1 VSARQPVAEM
11 SRQFRIRSAVPS
23 DRGQVERLLA
33 AMDRA
38 GLYQRHFAHGDAPNQ
53 ALLKRMSLL
62 DHRQRVAV
70 LALAAEGDVIGQ
82 AEYVAEDGAAEFA
95 LMVLPQYRGQGIGK
109 RMLQALIDIAM
120 AAGLDRMHGMIQ
132 AANRGAIRVARE
144 CGFQAVPG
152 DDRAVVIV
160 SRTLPARGDT
170 APDRPAAETADYPP
184 TANRPDPDR
193 TPIHRRAGP

>member
-1 VSARQPVAEM
+1 MSARQTVATM

-33 AMDRA
+33 GMDRA
-38 GLYQRHFAHGDAPNQ
+38 GLYQRHFAYGDAPNQ

-70 LALAAEGDVIGQ
+70 LAFAADGAVIGQ
-82 AEYVAEDGAAEFA
+82 AEYVAETGAAEFA
-95 LMVLPQYRGQGIGK
+95 LMVLPRYRGQGIGQ
-109 RMLQALIDIAM
+109 RMLQALLDIAM

-144 CGFQAVPG
+144 CGFQVVPG

-160 SRTLPARGDT
+160 SRTLPARGH
-170 APDRPAAETADYPP
+170 APDRPAAESADYPP
-184 TANRPDPDR
+184 TANRHDPDR